1 MDVDQDVQDDQAE
14 EPEIVPMHAGGANA
28 LREKLHARMAAFR
41 NGRGANANGKDA
53 LIEERRRA
61 MRERRRKE
69 TKERRRQEKSAK
81 TAKVSRILLA
91 TSIVSNAYFPSSRPN
106 FSSNTPLPHRHRPP
120 VPSAQKP
127 PSPST
132 P

>member
-1 MDVDQDVQDDQAE
+1 MDVDQDAQDDQAE

-69 TKERRRQEKSAK
+69 TKERRRQENE
-81 TAKVSRILLA
+81 T
-91 TSIVSNAYFPSSRPN
+91 YP
-106 FSSNTPLPHRHRPP
+106 PH
-120 VPSAQKP
+120 
-127 PSPST
+127 
-132 P
+132 